1 MVSYPENVEYVDF
14 GFEGSETDYPLNRDE
29 YRASLIGAFQMA
41 FNESPY
47 SENFDFET
55 MQSFLD
61 ETEEKDYLGRIALVD
76 NNVVG
81 FAWGYRIES
90 GMSSDFPDEIFGP
103 ETELSEGDSYY
114 FEELGVLPDYRG
126 QGIGKELKRQ
136 ELQQVKQRED
146 VSEGFMRTQY
156 NGERLEGLE
165 LPDGYET
172 GENGNERKLG
182 LDVDLGFEP
191 VEVQGG
197 PVIEEVNLEGT
208 EGSDE
213 RIYMSR
219 EV

>member
-1 MVSYPENVEYVDF
+1 VKSSNKVEYVDF
-14 GFEGSETDYPLNRDE
+14 GFEDNETSYPLSRDE
-29 YRASLIGAFQMA
+29 YRASLIGTFQMA

-47 SENFDFET
+47 GENFDFET

-81 FAWGYRIES
+81 FAWGYKIES

-103 ETELSEGDSYY
+103 KTELSKGDSYC

-126 QGIGKELKRQ
+126 QGIGKELKKK

-146 VSEGFMRTQY
+146 ISHGFMRTQY

-208 EGSDE
+208 KGSDE